1 MPYETTRLGEFLN
14 TFGKAAGLPALTL
27 SDEGTLFLSLDGAS
41 LTLRY
46 FPVTDDLVLAS
57 TAAKRPEG
65 EAERLAFCEKALRMN
80 AFSREVGEGVLGLLP
95 DGSLLVYSV
104 RMKPGKLAYGE
115 FEAALLGA
123 ADCVKKIRAAF
134 SETDDVVA
142 KPADL
147 SWIQGPGVLSV

>member
-115 FEAALLGA
+115 FEATLLGA

-147 SWIQGPGVLSV
+147 SWMQGPGVLSV

>member
-1 MPYETTRLGEFLN
+1 MSYETTRLGEFLN

-65 EAERLAFCEKALRMN
+65 EVERLAFCEKALRMN

-95 DGSLLVYSV
+95 DGSLQRSDET
-104 RMKPGKLAYGE
+104 GKARLRR
-115 FEAALLGA
+115 
-123 ADCVKKIRAAF
+123 V
-134 SETDDVVA
+134 
-142 KPADL
+142 
-147 SWIQGPGVLSV
+147 

>member
-1 MPYETTRLGEFLN
+1 MSYETTRLGEFLN
-14 TFGKAAGLPALTL
+14 TFGKASGLPALTL

-65 EAERLAFCEKALRMN
+65 EAERLAFYEKALRMN

-147 SWIQGPGVLSV
+147 SWMQGPGVLSV

>member
-1 MPYETTRLGEFLN
+1 MSYETTRLGEFLN

-65 EAERLAFCEKALRMN
+65 EVERL

>member
-1 MPYETTRLGEFLN
+1 MSYETTRLGEFLN

-46 FPVTDDLVLAS
+46 FPVTGDLVLAS
-57 TAAKRPEG
+57 TAAKRPES
-65 EAERLAFCEKALRMN
+65 EAERLAFYEKALRMN